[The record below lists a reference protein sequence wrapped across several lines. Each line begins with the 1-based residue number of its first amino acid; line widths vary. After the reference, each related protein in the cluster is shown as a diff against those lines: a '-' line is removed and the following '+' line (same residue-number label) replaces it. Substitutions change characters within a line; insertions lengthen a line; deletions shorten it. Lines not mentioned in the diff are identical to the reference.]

1 MSNDHRVAVRVAHAV
16 LLAIYDRS
24 APTLSPTLSPT
35 LAVLALLAIYR
46 VYDRGASRTHEWPGR
61 GKFSDQQ
68 VKTRS
73 SGRGLALLIL

>member
-35 LAVLALLAIYR
+35 LAVLALLPI
-46 VYDRGASRTHEWPGR
+46 YDRGASRTHEWPGR

>member
-46 VYDRGASRTHEWPGR
+46 MIEAPRALMNGRAGASLAIN
-61 GKFSDQQ
+61 KF
-68 VKTRS
+68 
-73 SGRGLALLIL
+73 